1 MHEPFSVGIHDHLR
15 RAARDVLG
23 STRALQILR
32 SPPAAALAAA
42 AAAAAATAAE
52 GTCDTW
58 PISPGI
64 ER

>member
-32 SPPAAALAAA
+32 SPPAAA
-42 AAAAAATAAE
+42 ATAAE